1 LGLFDNKLK
10 AISDNNNN
18 MWGTTF
24 CDRSCISPDDI
35 MHFSKNVIIS
45 SKDFENE
52 IEVEVQLKQKF
63 GNNINTYRLY

>member
-1 LGLFDNKLK
+1 
-10 AISDNNNN
+10 

>member
-10 AISDNNNN
+10 AISDNN

-24 CDRSCISPDDI
+24 CGRSCISPDDI

-45 SKDFENE
+45 SKDFENK
-52 IEVEVQLKQKF
+52 IEVQLKQKF
-63 GNNINTYRLY
+63 GNNMNTYRL